1 MLQAQASLVFDVA
14 HDETDRVR
22 ESQSTSATFVKISG
36 GIVALPRFRV
46 MVVEKIYQALTSG
59 SG

>member
-1 MLQAQASLVFDVA
+1 MRQAQASLVFDAA
-14 HDETDRVR
+14 HDKTDRVR
-22 ESQSTSATFVKISG
+22 DFQSTSATFVIFSG
-36 GIVALPRFRV
+36 GIVALPRLRA